1 MSSRHETSLFGEA
14 LFRGHAR
21 LRQRLPH
28 IGRSQIHHRRSL
40 YANWGRLNV
49 GLTRHFGVRALE
61 LYYLCTN
68 LPNNTDV
75 QNDLRLGFGISY
87 HIGK

>member
-1 MSSRHETSLFGEA
+1 MKPASSAKLSFGA
-14 LFRGHAR
+14 THGFDSGFPISGGVKSTTDA
-21 LRQRLPH
+21 
-28 IGRSQIHHRRSL
+28 L

-68 LPNNTDV
+68 LPNNTDA